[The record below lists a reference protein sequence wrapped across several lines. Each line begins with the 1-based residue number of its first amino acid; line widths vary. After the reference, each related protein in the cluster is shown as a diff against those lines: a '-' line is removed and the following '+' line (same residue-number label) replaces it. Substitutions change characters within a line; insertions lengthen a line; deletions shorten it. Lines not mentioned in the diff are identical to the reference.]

1 MELKNSSQ
9 KVILLLFPLII
20 NKFNF
25 QSGEKIKFFDL
36 GRTRKE
42 KLREKNFPLLS
53 GEEIF
58 KLSENN
64 YNQEVQKLIQ
74 QNSNFKLLL
83 INYPHNEQQLTS
95 LNAKLAQIGQKI
107 SNIILLNISN
117 FELILSL
124 KNEYLI
130 CPICERIYQKEEV
143 LIEKEKFVCP
153 QDNEYQFSFADIKEF
168 NEYIIQYQLK
178 NTEKIIKKFLSE
190 NKLAASSVIQ
200 LTVQKKED
208 IFNGESQKN
217 LLKVIEGL

>member
-58 KLSENN
+58 KLVESN

-74 QNSNFKLLL
+74 HSPNSKLLL
-83 INYPHNEQQLTS
+83 VNYPYNEQQLTS
-95 LNAKLAQIGQKI
+95 LNTELAQVGKKI
-107 SNIILLNISN
+107 NNIVLLNISN

-130 CPICERIYQKEEV
+130 CPICEKIYQKEEV
-143 LIEKEKFVCP
+143 SKENEKFICP
-153 QDNEYQFSFADIKEF
+153 QDDEYCFSFADIKNF
-168 NEYIIQYQLK
+168 TDFIIEYQLK
-178 NTEKIIKKFLSE
+178 NTEQIIKKFLSE
-190 NKLAASSVIQ
+190 NKLVASSIVQ
-200 LTVQKKED
+200 LTIQKKED